1 MHMLMT
7 GALEAFLVGPDGR
20 QMRGDT
26 QTRFG
31 AEFAQAFEVHR
42 AISEVVSESAEGS
55 GLIDAAEV
63 VRRLLAEH
71 PADITLTPAELAEA
85 VVRAAADAGVRVAY
99 RAPTP

>member
-1 MHMLMT
+1 M
-7 GALEAFLVGPDGR
+7 P
-20 QMRGDT
+20 

-42 AISEVVSESAEGS
+42 AISEAVSERAEGS

-71 PADITLTPAELAEA
+71 PADITLTPAGLAEA

-99 RAPTP
+99 QPQLRRRPAYGISEASRRN